1 MEVMAIKKNE
11 YEVISSLTGEVL
23 CRGTGSECAE
33 LLGDDVT
40 ADKLRAAARRGFNL
54 CKKYKVRFID
64 EDFQQEDG
72 SDAETIKAWNEF
84 CEPIRKKYNI
94 PVYKAK
100 PEVRG

>member
-1 MEVMAIKKNE
+1 MVTKNE

-33 LLGDDVT
+33 VLGDGIT
-40 ADKLRAAARRGFNL
+40 ADKLRAAARRGYNL
-54 CKKYKVRFID
+54 CKKYRVRFLD
-64 EDFQQEDG
+64 DYFRKEEG
-72 SDAETIKAWNEF
+72 SDAEAIKAWNDF
-84 CEPIRKKYNI
+84 MEPIRKKYNI